1 MYQAHRK
8 LLLDELAKTG
18 TAALIPTST
27 HKVRNHD
34 CEYRFRPDSDFW
46 YLTGFAE
53 PESVLLLLPSGVDD
67 MGREPAEG
75 ELPGSARRT
84 VLFLRERHPEQETWT
99 GRRLGVD
106 AAPEVLG
113 VDEAYPIEDL
123 WALLPELLR
132 NYERILYR
140 VGLDEARDRELLA
153 SVSRLRARARGGVRP
168 PVELVD
174 PGPVLHE
181 LRLKKTE
188 AELELMRRA
197 ADITCEA
204 HLAGMAAAA
213 PGVGENE
220 IDALIEYTFRRRGST
235 GMAYTTI
242 AAGGNNACIL
252 HYVENNQPL
261 KDGELL
267 LVDAGSEVEYY
278 ASDVTR
284 TYPVSGKFSEEQ
296 RAIYELVLEAEE
308 TAIEAVKPGVPFEEI
323 HATAQRVLARGLV
336 RLGLLEG
343 DEESVLESGAHR
355 HFTIHNTSHWLGLD
369 VHDCGAYTVGGRSRP
384 LEPGMVLTVE
394 PGIYI
399 DADDESVE
407 PRWRGI
413 GVRIE
418 DDILVT
424 ETGHEN
430 LTVAIPKSVEDVES
444 ACSAD
449 SLEPVA

>member
-1 MYQAHRK
+1 MYQAHRER
-8 LLLDELAKTG
+8 LLQELSKTG
-18 TAALIPTST
+18 TAALIPTAK

-53 PESVLLLLPSGVDD
+53 PESMLLLLPSGVDD
-67 MGREPAEG
+67 GGREPEEG
-75 ELPGSARRT
+75 ELPGSSRRAI
-84 VLFLRERHPEQETWT
+84 LFLREKHPEQETWT

-106 AAPEVLG
+106 AAPDALG

-123 WALLPELLR
+123 WELLPELLR

-140 VGLDEARDRELLA
+140 VGLDEERDRELLA
-153 SVSRLRARARGGVRP
+153 TVSKLRARARGGVRP
-168 PVELVD
+168 PLELVD
-174 PGPVLHE
+174 PAPLLHE
-181 LRLKKTE
+181 LRLKKSD
-188 AELELMRRA
+188 AEIEVMRRA

-220 IDALIEYTFRRRGST
+220 IDALIEYTFRRRGAT

-242 AAGGNNACIL
+242 AAGGDNACIL

-267 LVDAGSEVEYY
+267 LVDAGSEVDYY

-284 TYPVSGKFSEEQ
+284 TYPVNGTFSSEQ
-296 RAIYELVLEAEE
+296 REIYDLVLEAEE
-308 TAIEAVKPGVPFEEI
+308 TAIEAVKPGVPFDQI

-343 DEESVLESGAHR
+343 DEDSVIESGAHR

-369 VHDCGAYTVGGRSRP
+369 VHDCGAYVKDGSSRP

-399 DADDESVE
+399 ASDDESVE
-407 PRWRGI
+407 ARWRGI

-430 LTVAIPKSVEDVES
+430 LTAAIPKTVEDVEA
-444 ACSAD
+444 ACGSD
-449 SLEPVA
+449 SLAPVV